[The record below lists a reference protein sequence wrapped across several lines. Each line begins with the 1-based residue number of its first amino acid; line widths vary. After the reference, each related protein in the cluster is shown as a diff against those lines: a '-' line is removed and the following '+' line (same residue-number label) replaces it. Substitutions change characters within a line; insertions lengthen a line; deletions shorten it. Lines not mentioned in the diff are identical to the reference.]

1 MKKLLTAIFC
11 LFFLGIFSLLTIAA
25 PSNENEVIFT
35 SLKNGS
41 SKDLARFFENGI
53 ELNIN
58 GNQGEYSKN
67 QAELV
72 IRDFFK
78 KYPPENF
85 EIIHEGFSGDQIK
98 HYIGTYTSL
107 GESYR
112 ILLRGK
118 LQEEEFRIYSLE
130 IIKY

>member
-1 MKKLLTAIFC
+1 MKKLLPFIFC
-11 LFFLGIFSLLTIAA
+11 LLTIGTLSLITIAA
-25 PSNENEVIFT
+25 SSENEVIFT
-35 SLKNGS
+35 SFKNGS
-41 SKDLARFFENGI
+41 SRELARFFDNGI

-58 GNQGEYSKN
+58 GYQGEYSKN

-85 EIIHEGFSGDQIK
+85 EIIHEGFSGEQIK

-118 LQEEEFRIYSLE
+118 LQQEEYRIYSLE

>member
-11 LFFLGIFSLLTIAA
+11 LFFLGIFSLLTNAA
-25 PSNENEVIFT
+25 TSNENEVIFS

-41 SKDLARFFENGI
+41 SKDLAKFFENGI

-118 LQEEEFRIYSLE
+118 QQEEEFRIYSLE